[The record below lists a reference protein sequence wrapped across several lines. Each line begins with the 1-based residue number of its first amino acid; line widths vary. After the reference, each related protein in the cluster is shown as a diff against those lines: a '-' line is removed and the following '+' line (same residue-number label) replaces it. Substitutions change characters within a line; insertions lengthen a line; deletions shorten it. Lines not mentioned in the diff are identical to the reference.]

1 MCKEIF
7 LVSQKFCYSE
17 VPLYN
22 LYSTVNECF
31 SLKTRLSKCYKY
43 LSPKVQTTPQE
54 MEASTTTTD
63 SDATTS
69 RVESSDSVSPDTQT
83 LRDHTPND
91 QTPPPSSMGV
101 ADLPAT
107 IPADTTSDE
116 ATEPVDETGLT
127 SSNVVYED
135 DNEVMNDN
143 EDMLEDNNHNQED
156 EEEGDGEEMVVLATE
171 PLESASVDAPAHSRE
186 ECDEG
191 ERGREGEEEESQEDE
206 GM

>member
-1 MCKEIF
+1 
-7 LVSQKFCYSE
+7 
-17 VPLYN
+17 
-22 LYSTVNECF
+22 
-31 SLKTRLSKCYKY
+31 
-43 LSPKVQTTPQE
+43 

-63 SDATTS
+63 TDTPTTTP

-91 QTPPPSSMGV
+91 QTPPPSSMSM

-116 ATEPVDETGLT
+116 ATEPIDETGLT
-127 SSNVVYED
+127 SSHVVYED

-143 EDMLEDNNHNQED
+143 EDMLEDNHNQEGEG
-156 EEEGDGEEMVVLATE
+156 EEEGEEMVVLATE
-171 PLESASVDAPAHSRE
+171 PLESAGIDDPVHSRE

-191 ERGREGEEEESQEDE
+191 EREREGEEEGQEDE